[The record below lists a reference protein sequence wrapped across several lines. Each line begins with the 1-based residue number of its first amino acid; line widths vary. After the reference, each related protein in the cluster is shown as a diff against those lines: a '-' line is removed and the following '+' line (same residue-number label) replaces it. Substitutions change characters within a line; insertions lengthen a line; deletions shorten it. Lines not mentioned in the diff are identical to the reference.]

1 MRLPLWLATL
11 LGILPVLAGGR
22 AAPAQGPWSEGGP
35 GSAGVAYFDSPEGPP
50 RAFDPPVFDPPGIA
64 SFPDPL
70 YPPPGTYPTNTP
82 VAVQEGF
89 TGVPPGANPWPQISP
104 YDHAFD
110 QHYHKDGLWHRA
122 TSDEFQ
128 RFVIVEG
135 MVVQYR
141 RPSGRFVG
149 SLDVDSQI
157 FFQPLAQAQGFRP
170 SAAVNLREIFDNE
183 WDETGGL
190 RVRLGN
196 INPDGSGLELIG
208 WWGGDHSRELLFG
221 DPNARFEVINSLSAN
236 NPGLPLDNGIDGL
249 QPASAPVNAYYDKN
263 VLIAYSEE
271 AFGSSLTWMSST
283 AWDLKAFKLRPTMG
297 LRYMGI
303 REKLSF
309 RGRGSGGNDFVQFP
323 PGTGPTVGNN
333 TPRNPRVG
341 DDFEGTFHSVVRNHL
356 LGPEIGFRFDLGG
369 DRFKII
375 NETKI
380 AVAGVYEDFSLNGK
394 GLGNG
399 GFDPNYDPTA
409 TFADSTHHGH
419 ISPVFEE
426 TVSFEAN
433 LFGYIPVLKKVQM
446 LDKAKFRVGY
456 TLTWVGHIQR
466 PDAITYLAAP
476 DFLQIKSERS
486 DWYMHAFN
494 AGVTW
499 EF

>member
-135 MVVQYR
+135 MVVNYR
-141 RPSGRFVG
+141 RPSGAFIG
-149 SLDVDSQI
+149 STDIDGNI
-157 FFQPLAQAQGFRP
+157 FFQPTAQAAGFYPHRIE
-170 SAAVNLREIFDNE
+170 NLRDRFDDD
-183 WDETGGL
+183 WDESGGL
-190 RVRLGN
+190 RLRLGSV
-196 INPDGSGLELIG
+196 NPDGSGFELSG
-208 WWGGDHSRELLFG
+208 WWGGGYDVTRLYG
-221 DPNARFEVINSLSAN
+221 NPNAISSDVTTLRVD
-236 NPGLPLDNGIDGL
+236 NPGLPLDTGFGL
-249 QPASAPVNAYYDKN
+249 GATPPITSDANTPYDKN
-263 VLIAYSEE
+263 VSITYSTE
-271 AFGSSLTWMSST
+271 AFGTNLTWTSSR
-283 AWDLKAFKLRPTMG
+283 AWDLSALKLRPTMG
-297 LRYMGI
+297 VRYLGL

-309 RGRGSGGNDFVQFP
+309 LGRGSGVGYIVQFP
-323 PGTGPTVGNN
+323 PGTVPTAGSGTANIVS
-333 TPRNPRVG
+333 
-341 DDFEGTFHSVVRNHL
+341 DFEGSFHSVARSHL
-356 LGPEIGFRFDLGG
+356 LGPEIGLRLDIGG
-369 DRFKII
+369 DSFKII
-375 NETKI
+375 NETKV
-380 AVAGVYEDFSLNGK
+380 AVAGNYEHTSLNGR

-399 GFDPNYDPTA
+399 FFNPDYDQTL
-409 TFADSTHHGH
+409 TFADSGHHGH
-419 ISPVFEE
+419 VSPIIEE
-426 TVSFEAN
+426 NISFEAN
-433 LFGYIPVLKKVQM
+433 VFGYIPVLKKVQM
-446 LDKAKFRVGY
+446 LDKARLRVGY
-456 TLTWVGHIQR
+456 TLLWVGEIQR
-466 PDAITYLAAP
+466 PTSIRYLAP
-476 DFLQIKSERS
+476 ERGNPQIQFDRT

-494 AGVTW
+494 AGLSW